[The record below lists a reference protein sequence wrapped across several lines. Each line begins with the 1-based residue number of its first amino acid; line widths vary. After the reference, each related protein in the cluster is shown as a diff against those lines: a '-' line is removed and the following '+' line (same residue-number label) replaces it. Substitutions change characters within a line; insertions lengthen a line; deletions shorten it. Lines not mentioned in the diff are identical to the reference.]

1 MVVYRISS
9 RKYAED
15 LTGEGARLHGGR
27 WNHKLTPCLYTAAT
41 RALAILEYSVNVN
54 IDDIP
59 RALSIACIEIP
70 GTAILLLEQARL
82 PGDWQQAP
90 APSSTK
96 DLGTALIKQN
106 QYLAIQIPSVV
117 IPEEYNYLINPLHAE
132 MSKVRIVE
140 VKDCVYD
147 LRIKIK

>member
-1 MVVYRISS
+1 MIVYRISG

-59 RALSIACIEIP
+59 RALSIASIEIP
-70 GTAILLLEQARL
+70 DTAILLLKQAQL
-82 PGDWQQAP
+82 PGDWRQAP
-90 APSSTK
+90 SPSSTK
-96 DLGTALIKQN
+96 DLGTALFKQN
-106 QYLAIQIPSVV
+106 QYLAIHIPSVV
-117 IPEEYNYLINPLHAE
+117 IPEEYNYLINP
-132 MSKVRIVE
+132 
-140 VKDCVYD
+140 
-147 LRIKIK
+147 

>member
-1 MVVYRISS
+1 MIVYRVSS
-9 RKYAED
+9 SKYADD

-59 RALSIACIEIP
+59 RALSIAGIEMLDT
-70 GTAILLLEQARL
+70 GMLLLEQAQL

-96 DLGTALIKQN
+96 DFGTTLLNQN

-117 IPEEYNYLINPLHAE
+117 IPEEYNY
-132 MSKVRIVE
+132 
-140 VKDCVYD
+140 
-147 LRIKIK
+147 

>member
-1 MVVYRISS
+1 MIVYRISS

-27 WNHKLTPCLYTAAT
+27 WNHKLTPCLYAAAT

-59 RALSIACIEIP
+59 RALSIASIEIP
-70 GTAILLLEQARL
+70 DDNILILQQAQL

-96 DLGTALIKQN
+96 YFGTALLKQN
-106 QYLAIQIPSVV
+106 QYLIIRIPSVV
-117 IPEEYNYLINPLHAE
+117 IPEEYNYLINPLHPE
-132 MSKVRIVE
+132 IRKVRIVE

-147 LRIKIK
+147 L

>member
-1 MVVYRISS
+1 MIVYRVSS
-9 RKYAED
+9 SKYADD

-59 RALSIACIEIP
+59 RALSIASIEIP
-70 GTAILLLEQARL
+70 DTGILIPEQSQL

-96 DLGTALIKQN
+96 DLGTALLKQN
-106 QYLAIQIPSVV
+106 QYLTIRIPSVV
-117 IPEEYNYLINPLHAE
+117 IPEEYNYLINPLHPE
-132 MSKVRIVE
+132 MRKVHIVE
-140 VKDCVYD
+140 IKDCVYD

>member
-1 MVVYRISS
+1 MIVYRISS
-9 RKYAED
+9 RKYADD

-59 RALSIACIEIP
+59 RALSITSIEIP
-70 GTAILLLEQARL
+70 DTPMLILKQAQL
-82 PGDWQQAP
+82 PGDWQHAP

-96 DLGTALIKQN
+96 DFGTALLKQN
-106 QYLAIQIPSVV
+106 QYLAIQMPSIV
-117 IPEEYNYLINPLHAE
+117 IPEEYNYLINPLHLE
-132 MSKVRIVE
+132 MRNVRIVE

-147 LRIKIK
+147 LRIKAR

>member
-1 MVVYRISS
+1 MIVYRISS
-9 RKYAED
+9 RKYADD

-41 RALAILEYSVNVN
+41 RALAVLEYSVNVN

-59 RALSIACIEIP
+59 RALCITSIEIP
-70 GTAILLLEQARL
+70 DTSILLLEQAHL
-82 PGDWQQAP
+82 PGDWRYAP
-90 APSSTK
+90 APPTAK
-96 DLGTALIKQN
+96 DFGTTLLKQN

-117 IPEEYNYLINPLHAE
+117 IPEEFNYLINPLHPE
-132 MSKVRIVE
+132 MRRVHIVE

-147 LRIKIK
+147 LRIKTK

>member
-1 MVVYRISS
+1 MIVYRISS
-9 RKYAED
+9 RKYADD

-59 RALSIACIEIP
+59 RALSIASIEIP
-70 GTAILLLEQARL
+70 DTGILKLDQAQL
-82 PGDWQQAP
+82 PGDWQHAP

-96 DLGTALIKQN
+96 DFVTALLNQN
-106 QYLAIQIPSVV
+106 QYLTIRTSSVV
-117 IPEEYNYLINPLHAE
+117 IPEEHNYLVNPLHPG
-132 MSKVRIVE
+132 MRKVRIVE
-140 VKDCVYD
+140 IKDCVYD
-147 LRIKIK
+147 LRIKTI